1 MAINVGD
8 KIPSAT
14 LRRKDENG
22 ITQIKTDDLF
32 KGKKT
37 VLFSIPGAFTPTC
50 SAKHLPGF
58 VQNADSLKKKGI
70 DQIVCIAV
78 NDAFVMDAWGKAQNV
93 GDKVQLLADGNA
105 DFTKALGLVLDATGF
120 GMGIRSQ
127 RFAMVVEDGL
137 VKHLA
142 VESGPGLDVS
152 AAEKIMSVL

>member
-58 VQNADSLKKKGI
+58 VQNADALKKKGI

-78 NDAFVMDAWGKAQNV
+78 NDAFVGLRWAESFDAPDENYKPPKAYC
-93 GDKVQLLADGNA
+93 GG
-105 DFTKALGLVLDATGF
+105 
-120 GMGIRSQ
+120 
-127 RFAMVVEDGL
+127 
-137 VKHLA
+137 
-142 VESGPGLDVS
+142 
-152 AAEKIMSVL
+152 